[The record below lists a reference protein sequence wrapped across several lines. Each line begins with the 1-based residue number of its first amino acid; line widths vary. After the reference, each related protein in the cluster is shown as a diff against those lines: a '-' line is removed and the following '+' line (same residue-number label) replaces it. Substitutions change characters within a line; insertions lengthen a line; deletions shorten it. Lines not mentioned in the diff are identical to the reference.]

1 MRGEDRDRDD
11 IPQMERSPVTPRTP
25 GRQDRDRNRDHSY
38 SNSEESVDSIPRRS
52 GGASRRVPGE
62 TTTQVQSDLGGSMV
76 MEFEIFIVKVPLL
89 SLHGIQFKRMTG
101 NTWQYKNMAEQILKE
116 LRL

>member
-11 IPQMERSPVTPRTP
+11 IPQMERSPITPRTP
-25 GRQDRDRNRDHSY
+25 GRQDRDRTRDHSY

-52 GGASRRVPGE
+52 GGVSRRVPGE

-101 NTWQYKNMAEQILKE
+101 NTWQYKNMADQILKE